1 VKLWFQIVL
10 AIGILA
16 ISAASLVYVWQT
28 WRAYRLETRAE
39 ELCKFYLERNLEKGT
54 DVDSNIE
61 HWFDRRQCVNEIMGK
76 GSGLKS
82 E

>member
-1 VKLWFQIVL
+1 MKLWFQIVL

-16 ISAASLVYVWQT
+16 ISAASLVYVLQT

-39 ELCKFYLERNLEKGT
+39 ELCKFYLERNLEKGA
-54 DVDSNIE
+54 DVDINIE
-61 HWFDRRQCVNEIMGK
+61 HWFDRRHCVNEIMGK
-76 GSGLKS
+76 GSGSKS